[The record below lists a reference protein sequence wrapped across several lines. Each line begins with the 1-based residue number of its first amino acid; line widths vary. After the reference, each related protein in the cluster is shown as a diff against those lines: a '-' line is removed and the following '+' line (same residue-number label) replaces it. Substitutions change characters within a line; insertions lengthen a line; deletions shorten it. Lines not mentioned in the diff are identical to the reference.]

1 MPVGCHHLF
10 SIYTLQTIVKWAP
23 YILRRPRIIYHASV
37 HIYQNAK
44 RHKSISTQFKLSLIH
59 RTRPPSTPSS
69 ALPRGVKH
77 RVQEN
82 NSILEP
88 KHNTTSSQ
96 TSFHQVVHACFTFV
110 LPHRIGGVL
119 GYITNETRSPT

>member
-1 MPVGCHHLF
+1 MPVGCHHLL
-10 SIYTLQTIVKWAP
+10 SIYTLQTIVNWAP
-23 YILRRPRIIYHASV
+23 YILRRPLIIHHASIHIYH
-37 HIYQNAK
+37 NAK
-44 RHKSISTQFKLSLIH
+44 RHKSISTQFKLPLIH
-59 RTRPPSTPSS
+59 RTRPCSTPSL

-96 TSFHQVVHACFTFV
+96 TSFHQVVHARFTFV

-119 GYITNETRSPT
+119 GHIRNETLSPT